1 MRTSNVNFTLRKAVA
16 AAFVALAVAQPASA
30 VLQRQGPVD
39 PTNGFPA
46 WFQDRNGVALELC
59 TINSPG
65 ATGMAVVNAGLCAI
79 VNAPVP
85 GGLQTAPEVFPSN
98 FTTEHFYTLTSAL
111 LAPAGQGAV
120 GNVAVPTPGA
130 GKITFNMNLEASF
143 ANGTPTVGQQLWFTR
158 WRVNHVN
165 VACTGNHT
173 YYTPTR
179 APQTFA
185 GVARGRIFETTDAG
199 LGNPAAVLGGDIGPF
214 LQWSDVPGGA
224 VKAPF
229 IGPDGKKYLSDGG
242 GVGNPITGSTI
253 PNALANST
261 NPYVPPEIKAMPFTN
276 YVAVQGP
283 GVVTGDCTKDEILTS
298 SNTFSQFGR

>member
-1 MRTSNVNFTLRKAVA
+1 MSPIMKNAVVA
-16 AAFVALAVAQPASA
+16 ALAAMALAQPAQA
-30 VLQRQGPVD
+30 VLQRQGPTD
-39 PTNGFPA
+39 AANGFPT

-65 ATGMAVVNAGLCAI
+65 ATGLAVVNAGLCAI
-79 VNAPVP
+79 VNAPAP
-85 GGLQTAPEVFPSN
+85 GGIQVAPEVFPTN
-98 FTTEHFYTLTSAL
+98 FSTEHFYSRTSSS

-130 GKITFNMNLEASF
+130 GRITFNMNLEASF
-143 ANGTPTVGQQLWFTR
+143 ANGVPTAGQQLWFTR

-173 YYTPTR
+173 YYTPMK

-185 GVARGRIFETTDAG
+185 GVARGRIFETTDTG

-214 LQWSDVPGGA
+214 LQSSDVPGGG

-242 GVGNPITGSTI
+242 GVGTPITGSTI
-253 PNALANST
+253 PNALQNSAN
-261 NPYVPPEIKAMPFTN
+261 PF
-276 YVAVQGP
+276 VHVVELIVDGP
-283 GVVTGDCTKDEILTS
+283 GAKAE
-298 SNTFSQFGR
+298 R